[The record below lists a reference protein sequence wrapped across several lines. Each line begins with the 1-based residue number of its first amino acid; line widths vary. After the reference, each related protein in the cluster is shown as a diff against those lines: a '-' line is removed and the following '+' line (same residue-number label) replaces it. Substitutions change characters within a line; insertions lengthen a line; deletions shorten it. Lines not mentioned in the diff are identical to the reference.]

1 MKKNSTNLLKK
12 EGPMFGKDEKEIAT
26 EVMGYIGKGMTV
38 DGKMNFEGIVRV
50 DGNFKGEISAN
61 GTLHVGEGA
70 IVDAQMNVDKAII
83 CGEVRGAVNAA
94 NRVELKAPGKV
105 LGDIRTPT
113 LIVSEGVIFEGNCV
127 MTKKEKSA
135 ETLNEKPTKPMAVQE
150 TTLVTSGNEPGGKGT
165 GMRDV

>member
-1 MKKNSTNLLKK
+1 MKKNSTNFLKK

-38 DGKMNFEGIVRV
+38 DGKMNFEGI
-50 DGNFKGEISAN
+50 
-61 GTLHVGEGA
+61 HVGEGA

-150 TTLVTSGNEPGGKGT
+150 TTRVTSGNEPGGKGT